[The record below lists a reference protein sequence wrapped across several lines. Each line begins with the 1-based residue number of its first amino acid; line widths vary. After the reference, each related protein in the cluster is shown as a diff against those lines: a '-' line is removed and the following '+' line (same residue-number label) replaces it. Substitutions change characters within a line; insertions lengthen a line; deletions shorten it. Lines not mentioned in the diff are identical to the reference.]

1 MNTSVELTSGDQAE
15 SFFVQ
20 TLEQAIDAVV
30 VVDDHNCVVF
40 FNAAAERFWGC
51 SRIDVLGSDVSS
63 VVPQALSLH
72 PDDFVSANG
81 EGGAHK
87 VAGISRDV
95 RIVRKDGQERRG
107 VMSVSKIALPDRTL
121 YAAFLKDVT
130 QVRLQDIEHR
140 LLSMSVNATRSATCI
155 VDTQAHLIYVNDGL
169 VRLLGYSREEVIG
182 QSPMMFFVSDARAEA
197 PAEPGLE
204 RILGGQ
210 PHEFSALI
218 SKRNGQRLWVHV
230 SSTPVFDA
238 QGQIENIVIVLT
250 DITQSKLHEVLQDK
264 VIGALLKEESLESVL
279 TLLCH
284 EIERIA
290 PEVIV
295 SILSVDLHGILH
307 PLASPGLPTDYSRAI
322 EGLSIGP
329 AAGSCGTAAYRGEPV
344 LVTDINNDPLWAEY
358 KYLAQKSGLQACWSL
373 PVRNSAGRIA
383 ATFALYFRE
392 SRGPDPLH
400 AHLVTAGT
408 HLCMLAL
415 EREEARQSIRRM
427 AFYDALTGLPNRT
440 FLLAQAQRSLVEM
453 AREQAEL
460 AVLFI
465 DLDRF
470 KQINDALG
478 HACGDELLRV
488 MAQRL
493 RSVLRESDLVGR
505 LSGDEFVL
513 VLPRMNATQIT
524 TFLERLLT
532 LLSRPATVAGTSV
545 VVSASIGIS
554 LFPADG
560 QDMESLL
567 HRADIA
573 MYQAKRTERGGF
585 SFFVEEMNRIAQ
597 GRLVLETALRNALAS
612 DSLRLFY
619 QPQID
624 LNSGRL
630 VGVEALSRWTHPT
643 LGNISPTQFIPL
655 AEECGLINEL
665 SQWVLKEACEQLCAW
680 RQQGGVIP
688 SMSINLSPIN
698 FHNLDLAG
706 LIAGQLQ
713 RCGLQPADLCVE
725 VTEGVM
731 LCKSLGTEK
740 TIRDLHALGVRLAI
754 DDFGTGYSSLGYLRH
769 LPISELKL
777 DKSFVDDLEYDTSCR
792 ALSESVIGI
801 GKGLSLQVVAE
812 GIESAIQRDILKAQG
827 YEIGQGNFFSAP
839 LPGEA
844 FTQLIERRFF
854 TPADRDGHRTESDAG
869 TPLADLH
876 QCSPVVVDS
885 FAKTPLE
892 PSD

>member
-1 MNTSVELTSGDQAE
+1 MNTRVELTSGEEAQD
-15 SFFVQ
+15 FFVQ

-30 VVDDHNCVVF
+30 VVDDQDLVVF

-51 SRIDVLGSDVSS
+51 SRNEMLGSDINSL
-63 VVPQALSLH
+63 VPQALSLRH
-72 PDDFVSANG
+72 DGFVSVNRSAGN
-81 EGGAHK
+81 K
-87 VAGISRDV
+87 IAGISRDV
-95 RIVRKDGQERRG
+95 RIVRNDGQDRWG
-107 VMSVSKIALPDRTL
+107 VMSVSKIALQERTL
-121 YAAFLKDVT
+121 YAVFLKDVT
-130 QVRLQDIEHR
+130 QMRLQDIEHR
-140 LLSMSVNATRSATCI
+140 LLSMSVNATSSATCI
-155 VDTQAHLIYVNDGL
+155 VDTHAHLIYVNEGL
-169 VRLLGYSREEVIG
+169 VNLLGYTREEVLG
-182 QSPMMFFVSDARAEA
+182 QSPMMFFVSDAGAEVCV
-197 PAEPGLE
+197 EPGLAA
-204 RILGGQ
+204 ILCGE

-238 QGQIENIVIVLT
+238 QGQVENIVIVLT
-250 DITQSKLHEVLQDK
+250 DITQSKLHEVLQEK

-295 SILSVDLHGILH
+295 SILSVDSAGILH

-329 AAGSCGTAAYRGEPV
+329 VAGSCGTAAYRGEPV
-344 LVTDINNDPLWAEY
+344 LVTDINHDPLWADY
-358 KYLAQKSGLQACWSL
+358 KHLAQKSGLQACWSL
-373 PVRNSAGRIA
+373 PVRNGCGRIA

-392 SRGPDPLH
+392 ARGPDPLH

-415 EREEARQSIRRM
+415 EREEARQSIRKM
-427 AFYDALTGLPNRT
+427 AFYDGLTGLPNRS
-440 FLLAQAQRSLVEM
+440 FLLAQAQRSLLEM

-478 HACGDELLRV
+478 HASGDELLRV

-493 RSVLRESDLVGR
+493 RSMLRESDLVGR

-513 VLPRMNATQIT
+513 VLTRMDSTQVT
-524 TFLERLLT
+524 TFLERLMA
-532 LLSRPATVAGTSV
+532 LLNRPSTIAGTSV
-545 VVSASIGIS
+545 VVSASVGIS

-573 MYQAKRTERGGF
+573 MYQAKRTERGSF

-597 GRLVLETALRNALAS
+597 DRLVMETALRNALAS
-612 DSLRLFY
+612 DTLQLFY

-630 VGVEALSRWTHPT
+630 VGVEALARWRHPT
-643 LGNISPTQFIPL
+643 LGDISPSQFVPL

-665 SQWVLKEACEQLCAW
+665 SQWVLQEACEQLAQW
-680 RQQGGVIP
+680 RQQGLVIP
-688 SMSINLSPIN
+688 SLSINLSPIN
-698 FHNLDLAG
+698 FHNLNLAE
-706 LIAGQLQ
+706 LIDDQL
-713 RCGLQPADLCVE
+713 RRYGLQPSDLCVE
-725 VTEGVM
+725 VTEG
-731 LCKSLGTEK
+731 LLLSKSPGTEQ

-812 GIESAIQRDILKAQG
+812 GIECASQRDILKAQG
-827 YEIGQGNFFSAP
+827 YEVGQGNFFSIP

-844 FTQLIERRFF
+844 FMQFIRL
-854 TPADRDGHRTESDAG
+854 PGHSAATR
-869 TPLADLH
+869 
-876 QCSPVVVDS
+876 
-885 FAKTPLE
+885 
-892 PSD
+892 

>member
-1 MNTSVELTSGDQAE
+1 MNTRVELTSGEEAQD
-15 SFFVQ
+15 FFVQ

-30 VVDDHNCVVF
+30 VVDDQDLVVF

-51 SRIDVLGSDVSS
+51 SRNEMLGSDINSL
-63 VVPQALSLH
+63 VPQALSLRH
-72 PDDFVSANG
+72 DGFVSVNRSAGN
-81 EGGAHK
+81 K
-87 VAGISRDV
+87 IAGISRDV
-95 RIVRKDGQERRG
+95 RIVRNDGQDRWG
-107 VMSVSKIALPDRTL
+107 VMSVSKIALQERTL
-121 YAAFLKDVT
+121 YAVFLKDVT
-130 QVRLQDIEHR
+130 QMRLQDIEHR
-140 LLSMSVNATRSATCI
+140 LLSMSVNATSSATCI
-155 VDTQAHLIYVNDGL
+155 VDTHAHLIYVNEGL
-169 VRLLGYSREEVIG
+169 VNLLGYTREEVLG
-182 QSPMMFFVSDARAEA
+182 QSPMMFFVSDAGAEVCV
-197 PAEPGLE
+197 EPGLAA
-204 RILGGQ
+204 ILCGE

-238 QGQIENIVIVLT
+238 QGQVENIVIVLT
-250 DITQSKLHEVLQDK
+250 DITQSKLHEVLQEK

-295 SILSVDLHGILH
+295 SILSVDSAGILH

-329 AAGSCGTAAYRGEPV
+329 VAGSCGTAAYRGEPV
-344 LVTDINNDPLWAEY
+344 LVTDINHDPLWADY
-358 KYLAQKSGLQACWSL
+358 KHLAQKSGLQACWSL
-373 PVRNSAGRIA
+373 PVRNGCGRIA

-392 SRGPDPLH
+392 ARGPDPLH

-415 EREEARQSIRRM
+415 EREEARQSIRKM
-427 AFYDALTGLPNRT
+427 AFYDGLTGLPNRS
-440 FLLAQAQRSLVEM
+440 FLLAQAQRSLLEM

-478 HACGDELLRV
+478 HASGDELLRV

-493 RSVLRESDLVGR
+493 RSMLRESDLVGR

-513 VLPRMNATQIT
+513 VLTRMDSTQVT
-524 TFLERLLT
+524 TFLERLMA
-532 LLSRPATVAGTSV
+532 LLNRPSTIAGTSV
-545 VVSASIGIS
+545 VVSASVGIS

-573 MYQAKRTERGGF
+573 MYQAKRTERGSF

-597 GRLVLETALRNALAS
+597 DRLVMETALRNALAS
-612 DSLRLFY
+612 DTLQLFY

-630 VGVEALSRWTHPT
+630 VGVEALARWRHPT
-643 LGNISPTQFIPL
+643 LGDISPSQFVPL

-665 SQWVLKEACEQLCAW
+665 SQWVLQEACEQLAQW
-680 RQQGGVIP
+680 RQQGLVIP
-688 SMSINLSPIN
+688 SLSINLSPIN
-698 FHNLDLAG
+698 FHNLNLAE
-706 LIAGQLQ
+706 LIDDQL
-713 RCGLQPADLCVE
+713 RRYGLQPSDLCVE
-725 VTEGVM
+725 VTEG
-731 LCKSLGTEK
+731 LLLSKSPGTEQ

-812 GIESAIQRDILKAQG
+812 GIECAIQRDILKAQG
-827 YEIGQGNFFSAP
+827 YEVGQGNFFSIP

-844 FTQLIERRFF
+844 FMQFIRLPDHSAATR
-854 TPADRDGHRTESDAG
+854 
-869 TPLADLH
+869 
-876 QCSPVVVDS
+876 
-885 FAKTPLE
+885 
-892 PSD
+892 

>member
-1 MNTSVELTSGDQAE
+1 MNTRVELTSGEEAQD
-15 SFFVQ
+15 FFVQ

-30 VVDDHNCVVF
+30 VVDDQDLVVF

-51 SRIDVLGSDVSS
+51 SRNEMLGSDINSL
-63 VVPQALSLH
+63 VPQALSLRH
-72 PDDFVSANG
+72 DGFVSVNRSAGN
-81 EGGAHK
+81 K
-87 VAGISRDV
+87 IAGISRDV
-95 RIVRKDGQERRG
+95 RIVRNDGQDRWG
-107 VMSVSKIALPDRTL
+107 VMSVSKIALQERTL
-121 YAAFLKDVT
+121 YAVFLKDVT
-130 QVRLQDIEHR
+130 QMRLQDIEHR
-140 LLSMSVNATRSATCI
+140 LLSMSVNATSSATCI
-155 VDTQAHLIYVNDGL
+155 VDTHAHLIYVNEGL
-169 VRLLGYSREEVIG
+169 VNLLGYTREEVLG
-182 QSPMMFFVSDARAEA
+182 QSPMMFFVSDAGAEICV
-197 PAEPGLE
+197 EPGLAA
-204 RILGGQ
+204 ILCGE

-238 QGQIENIVIVLT
+238 QGQVENIVIVLT
-250 DITQSKLHEVLQDK
+250 DITQSKLHEVLQEK

-295 SILSVDLHGILH
+295 SILSVDSAGILH

-329 AAGSCGTAAYRGEPV
+329 VAGSCGTAAYRGEPV
-344 LVTDINNDPLWAEY
+344 LVTDINHDPLWADY
-358 KYLAQKSGLQACWSL
+358 KHLAQKSGLQACWSL
-373 PVRNSAGRIA
+373 PVRNGCGRIA

-392 SRGPDPLH
+392 ARGPDPLH

-415 EREEARQSIRRM
+415 EREEARQSIRKM
-427 AFYDALTGLPNRT
+427 AFYDGLTGLPNRS
-440 FLLAQAQRSLVEM
+440 FLLAQAQRSLLEM

-478 HACGDELLRV
+478 HASGDELLRV

-493 RSVLRESDLVGR
+493 RSMLRESDLVGR

-513 VLPRMNATQIT
+513 VLTRMDSTQVT
-524 TFLERLLT
+524 TFLERLMA
-532 LLSRPATVAGTSV
+532 LLNRPSTIAGTSV
-545 VVSASIGIS
+545 VVSASVGIS

-573 MYQAKRTERGGF
+573 MYQAKRTERGSF

-597 GRLVLETALRNALAS
+597 DRLVMETALRNALAS
-612 DSLRLFY
+612 DTLQLFY

-630 VGVEALSRWTHPT
+630 VGVEALARWRHPT
-643 LGNISPTQFIPL
+643 LGDISPSQFVPL

-665 SQWVLKEACEQLCAW
+665 SQWVLQEACEQLAQW
-680 RQQGGVIP
+680 RQQGLVIP
-688 SMSINLSPIN
+688 SLSINLSPIN
-698 FHNLDLAG
+698 FHNLNLAE
-706 LIAGQLQ
+706 LIDDQL
-713 RCGLQPADLCVE
+713 RRYGLQPSDLCVE
-725 VTEGVM
+725 VTEG
-731 LCKSLGTEK
+731 LLLSKSPGTEQ

-812 GIESAIQRDILKAQG
+812 GIECASQRDILKAQG
-827 YEIGQGNFFSAP
+827 YEVGQGNFFSIP

-844 FTQLIERRFF
+844 FMQFIRL
-854 TPADRDGHRTESDAG
+854 PGHSAATR
-869 TPLADLH
+869 
-876 QCSPVVVDS
+876 
-885 FAKTPLE
+885 
-892 PSD
+892 

>member
-1 MNTSVELTSGDQAE
+1 MNTRVELTSGEEAQD
-15 SFFVQ
+15 FFVQ

-30 VVDDHNCVVF
+30 VVDDQDLVVF

-51 SRIDVLGSDVSS
+51 SRNEMLGSDINSL
-63 VVPQALSLH
+63 VPQALSLRH
-72 PDDFVSANG
+72 DGFVSVNRSAGN
-81 EGGAHK
+81 K
-87 VAGISRDV
+87 IAGISRDV
-95 RIVRKDGQERRG
+95 RIVRNDGQDRWG
-107 VMSVSKIALPDRTL
+107 VMSVSKIALQERTL
-121 YAAFLKDVT
+121 YAVFLKDVT
-130 QVRLQDIEHR
+130 QMRLQDIEHR
-140 LLSMSVNATRSATCI
+140 LLSMSVNATSSATCI
-155 VDTQAHLIYVNDGL
+155 VDTHAHLIYVNEGL
-169 VRLLGYSREEVIG
+169 VNLLGYTREEVLG
-182 QSPMMFFVSDARAEA
+182 QSPMMFFVSDAGAEVCV
-197 PAEPGLE
+197 EPGLAA
-204 RILGGQ
+204 ILCGE

-238 QGQIENIVIVLT
+238 QGQVENIVIVLT
-250 DITQSKLHEVLQDK
+250 DITQSKLHEVLQEK

-295 SILSVDLHGILH
+295 SILSVDSAGILH

-329 AAGSCGTAAYRGEPV
+329 VAGSCGTAAYRGEPV
-344 LVTDINNDPLWAEY
+344 LVTDINHDPLWADY
-358 KYLAQKSGLQACWSL
+358 KHLAQKSGLQACWSL
-373 PVRNSAGRIA
+373 PVRNGCGRIA

-392 SRGPDPLH
+392 ARGPDPLH

-415 EREEARQSIRRM
+415 EREEARQSIRKM
-427 AFYDALTGLPNRT
+427 AFYDGLTGLPNRS
-440 FLLAQAQRSLVEM
+440 FLLAQAQRSLLEM

-478 HACGDELLRV
+478 HASGDELLRV

-493 RSVLRESDLVGR
+493 RSMLRESDLVGR

-513 VLPRMNATQIT
+513 VLTRMDSTQVT
-524 TFLERLLT
+524 TFLERLMA
-532 LLSRPATVAGTSV
+532 LLNRPSTIAGTSV
-545 VVSASIGIS
+545 VVSASVGIS

-573 MYQAKRTERGGF
+573 MYQAKRTERGSF

-597 GRLVLETALRNALAS
+597 DRLVMETALRNALAS
-612 DSLRLFY
+612 DTLQLFY

-630 VGVEALSRWTHPT
+630 VGVEALARWRHPT
-643 LGNISPTQFIPL
+643 LGDISPSQFVPL

-665 SQWVLKEACEQLCAW
+665 SQWVLQEACEQLAQW
-680 RQQGGVIP
+680 REQGLVIP
-688 SMSINLSPIN
+688 SLSINLSPIN
-698 FHNLDLAG
+698 FHNLNLAE
-706 LIAGQLQ
+706 LIDDQL
-713 RCGLQPADLCVE
+713 RRYGLQPSDLCVE
-725 VTEGVM
+725 VTEG
-731 LCKSLGTEK
+731 LLLSKSPGTEQ

-812 GIESAIQRDILKAQG
+812 GIECASQRDILKAQG
-827 YEIGQGNFFSAP
+827 YEVGQGNFFSIP

-844 FTQLIERRFF
+844 FMQFIRL
-854 TPADRDGHRTESDAG
+854 PGHSAATR
-869 TPLADLH
+869 
-876 QCSPVVVDS
+876 
-885 FAKTPLE
+885 
-892 PSD
+892 

>member
-1 MNTSVELTSGDQAE
+1 MNTRVELTSGQEAQD
-15 SFFVQ
+15 FFVQ
-20 TLEQAIDAVV
+20 TLEQAVDAVV
-30 VVDDHNCVVF
+30 VVDDQDLVVF
-40 FNAAAERFWGC
+40 FNAAAEKFWGC
-51 SRIDVLGSDVSS
+51 SRSEMLGSDINSL
-63 VVPQALSLH
+63 VPQALSLRH
-72 PDDFVSANG
+72 DGFVSVNRSAGN
-81 EGGAHK
+81 K
-87 VAGISRDV
+87 IAGISRDV
-95 RIVRKDGQERRG
+95 RIVRNDGQDRWG
-107 VMSVSKIALPDRTL
+107 VMSVSKIALEERTL
-121 YAAFLKDVT
+121 YAVFLKDVT
-130 QVRLQDIEHR
+130 QMRLQDIEHR
-140 LLSMSVNATRSATCI
+140 LLSMSVNATSSATCI
-155 VDTQAHLIYVNDGL
+155 VDTHAHLIYVNEGL
-169 VRLLGYSREEVIG
+169 VNLLGYTREEVIG
-182 QSPMMFFVSDARAEA
+182 QSPMMFFVSDARAGA
-197 PAEPGLE
+197 CVEPGLAA
-204 RILGGQ
+204 ILCGE
-210 PHEFSALI
+210 PNEFSALI

-238 QGQIENIVIVLT
+238 QGQVENIVIVLT
-250 DITQSKLHEVLQDK
+250 DITQSKLHEVLQEK

-295 SILSVDLHGILH
+295 SILSVDSEGILH
-307 PLASPGLPTDYSRAI
+307 PLASPGLPSDYSRAI

-329 AAGSCGTAAYRGEPV
+329 VAGSCGTAAYRGEPV
-344 LVTDINNDPLWAEY
+344 LVTDINHDPLWADY
-358 KYLAQKSGLQACWSL
+358 KHLAQKSGLQACWSL
-373 PVRNSAGRIA
+373 PVRNGCGRIA

-392 SRGPDPLH
+392 ARGPDPLH

-415 EREEARQSIRRM
+415 EREEARQSIRKM
-427 AFYDALTGLPNRT
+427 AFYDGLTGLPNRN
-440 FLLAQAQRSLVEM
+440 FLLAQAQRSLLEM

-478 HACGDELLRV
+478 HASGDELLRV

-513 VLPRMNATQIT
+513 VLTRMDSTQVT
-524 TFLERLLT
+524 TFLERLMA
-532 LLSRPATVAGTSV
+532 LLNRPSTIAGTSV
-545 VVSASIGIS
+545 VVSASVGIS

-573 MYQAKRTERGGF
+573 MYQAKRTERGSF

-597 GRLVLETALRNALAS
+597 DRLVMETALRNALAS
-612 DSLRLFY
+612 DTLQLFY

-630 VGVEALSRWTHPT
+630 VGVEALARWMHPT
-643 LGNISPTQFIPL
+643 LGDISPAQFVPL

-665 SQWVLKEACEQLCAW
+665 SQWVLQEACEQLAAW
-680 RQQGGVIP
+680 RQQGLVIP
-688 SMSINLSPIN
+688 SLSVNLSPIN
-698 FHNLDLAG
+698 FHNLNLAE
-706 LIAGQLQ
+706 LIDHQLQ
-713 RCGLQPADLCVE
+713 RYGLQPSDLCVE
-725 VTEGVM
+725 VTEG
-731 LCKSLGTEK
+731 LLLSKSPGTEQ

-812 GIESAIQRDILKAQG
+812 GIECASQRDILKAQG
-827 YEIGQGNFFSAP
+827 YEVGQGNFFSIP

-844 FTQLIERRFF
+844 FMQLIG
-854 TPADRDGHRTESDAG
+854 PAGCKAVTG
-869 TPLADLH
+869 
-876 QCSPVVVDS
+876 
-885 FAKTPLE
+885 
-892 PSD
+892 

>member
-1 MNTSVELTSGDQAE
+1 MNTRVELTSGEEAE
-15 SFFVQ
+15 GFFVQ

-30 VVDDHNCVVF
+30 VVDDDNRVVF
-40 FNAAAERFWGC
+40 FNASAERFWGC
-51 SRIDVLGSDVSS
+51 SRTEVLGSDVNAL
-63 VVPQALSLH
+63 VPQALSLH
-72 PDDFVSANG
+72 PDDL
-81 EGGAHK
+81 GGANK

-95 RIVRKDGQERRG
+95 RIVRKDGQERWG
-107 VMSVSKIALPDRTL
+107 VMSVSTIAMQDRTL

-155 VDTQAHLIYVNDGL
+155 VDTHAHLIYVNDGL
-169 VRLLGYSREEVIG
+169 VGLLGYSREEVIG

-197 PAEPGLE
+197 GPGLE

-218 SKRNGQRLWVHV
+218 SKSNGQRLWVHV

-238 QGQIENIVIVLT
+238 QGQVENIVIVLT
-250 DITQSKLHEVLQDK
+250 DITQSKLHEVLQEK
-264 VIGALLKEESLESVL
+264 VIGALLKEESVESVL

-295 SILSVDLHGILH
+295 SILSVDPHGILH
-307 PLASPGLPTDYSRAI
+307 PLASPGLPADYSRAI

-329 AAGSCGTAAYRGEPV
+329 VAGSCGTAAYRGEPV

-373 PVRNSAGRIA
+373 PVRNGAGRIA

-392 SRGPDPLH
+392 ARGPDPLH

-427 AFYDALTGLPNRT
+427 AFYDALTALPNRT
-440 FLLAQAQRSLVEM
+440 FLLAQAQRTLFEM

-470 KQINDALG
+470 KQVNDALG
-478 HACGDELLRV
+478 HASGDELLRV

-524 TFLERLLT
+524 TFLERLMT
-532 LLSRPATVAGTSV
+532 LLSRPATIAGTSV
-545 VVSASIGIS
+545 VVSASVGIS

-560 QDMESLL
+560 QDMEGLL

-573 MYQAKRTERGGF
+573 MYQAKRSERGSF
-585 SFFVEEMNRIAQ
+585 SFFVEEMNRVAQ
-597 GRLVLETALRNALAS
+597 SRLVLETALRTALS
-612 DSLRLFY
+612 SNSLRLVY

-624 LNSGRL
+624 LGNGRL

-643 LGNISPTQFIPL
+643 LGEISPSQFIPL
-655 AEECGLINEL
+655 AEECGLINDL
-665 SQWVLKEACEQLCAW
+665 SQWVLQEACEQLRQW
-680 RQQGGVIP
+680 RQQGVVIP

-698 FHNLDLAG
+698 FHNLDLAAM
-706 LIAGQLQ
+706 IAGQLQ
-713 RCGLQPADLCVE
+713 RCGLQPSDLCVE

-777 DKSFVDDLEYDTSCR
+777 DKSFVDDLEFDTSCR

-844 FTQLIERRFF
+844 F
-854 TPADRDGHRTESDAG
+854 AGAAGHGALTFNH
-869 TPLADLH
+869 PI
-876 QCSPVVVDS
+876 
-885 FAKTPLE
+885 
-892 PSD
+892 

>member
-1 MNTSVELTSGDQAE
+1 MNTRVELTSGEEAQD
-15 SFFVQ
+15 FFVQ

-30 VVDDHNCVVF
+30 VVDDQDLVVF

-51 SRIDVLGSDVSS
+51 SRNEMLGSDINSL
-63 VVPQALSLH
+63 VPQALSLRH
-72 PDDFVSANG
+72 DGFVSVNRSAGN
-81 EGGAHK
+81 K
-87 VAGISRDV
+87 IAGISRDV
-95 RIVRKDGQERRG
+95 RIVRNDGQDRWG
-107 VMSVSKIALPDRTL
+107 VMSVSKIALQERTL
-121 YAAFLKDVT
+121 YAVFLKDVT
-130 QVRLQDIEHR
+130 QMRLQDIEHR
-140 LLSMSVNATRSATCI
+140 LLSMSVNATSSATCI
-155 VDTQAHLIYVNDGL
+155 VDTHAHLIYVNEGL
-169 VRLLGYSREEVIG
+169 VNLLGYTREEVLG
-182 QSPMMFFVSDARAEA
+182 QSPMMFFVSDAGAEVCV
-197 PAEPGLE
+197 EPGLAA
-204 RILGGQ
+204 ILCGE

-238 QGQIENIVIVLT
+238 QGQVENIVIVLT
-250 DITQSKLHEVLQDK
+250 DITQSKLHEVLQEK

-295 SILSVDLHGILH
+295 SILSVDSAGILH

-329 AAGSCGTAAYRGEPV
+329 VAGSCGTAAYRGEPV
-344 LVTDINNDPLWAEY
+344 LVTDINHDPLWADY
-358 KYLAQKSGLQACWSL
+358 KHLAQKSGLQACWSL
-373 PVRNSAGRIA
+373 PVRNGCGRIA

-392 SRGPDPLH
+392 ARGPDPLH

-415 EREEARQSIRRM
+415 EREEARQSIRKM
-427 AFYDALTGLPNRT
+427 AFYDGLTGLPNRS
-440 FLLAQAQRSLVEM
+440 FLLAQAQRSLLEM

-478 HACGDELLRV
+478 HASGDELLRV

-493 RSVLRESDLVGR
+493 RSMLRESDLVGR

-513 VLPRMNATQIT
+513 VLTRMDSTQVT
-524 TFLERLLT
+524 TFLERLMA
-532 LLSRPATVAGTSV
+532 LLNRPSTIAGTSV
-545 VVSASIGIS
+545 VVSASVGIS

-573 MYQAKRTERGGF
+573 MYQAKRTERGSF

-597 GRLVLETALRNALAS
+597 DRLVMETALRTALAS
-612 DSLRLFY
+612 DTLQLFY

-630 VGVEALSRWTHPT
+630 VGVEALARWRHPT
-643 LGNISPTQFIPL
+643 LGDISPSQFVPL

-665 SQWVLKEACEQLCAW
+665 SQWVLQEACEQLAQW
-680 RQQGGVIP
+680 RQQGLVIP
-688 SMSINLSPIN
+688 SLSINLSPIN
-698 FHNLDLAG
+698 FHNLNLAE
-706 LIAGQLQ
+706 LIDDQLQ
-713 RCGLQPADLCVE
+713 RYGLQPSDLCVE
-725 VTEGVM
+725 VTEG
-731 LCKSLGTEK
+731 LLLSKSPGTEQ

-812 GIESAIQRDILKAQG
+812 GIECAIQRDILKAQG
-827 YEIGQGNFFSAP
+827 YEVGQGNFFSIP

-844 FTQLIERRFF
+844 FMQFIRLPGYSAATR
-854 TPADRDGHRTESDAG
+854 
-869 TPLADLH
+869 
-876 QCSPVVVDS
+876 
-885 FAKTPLE
+885 
-892 PSD
+892 

>member
-1 MNTSVELTSGDQAE
+1 MNTRVELTSGEEAQD
-15 SFFVQ
+15 FFVQ

-30 VVDDHNCVVF
+30 VVDDQDLVVF

-51 SRIDVLGSDVSS
+51 SRNEMLGSDINSL
-63 VVPQALSLH
+63 VPQALSLRH
-72 PDDFVSANG
+72 DGFVSVNRSAGN
-81 EGGAHK
+81 K
-87 VAGISRDV
+87 IAGISRDV
-95 RIVRKDGQERRG
+95 RIVRNDGQDRWG
-107 VMSVSKIALPDRTL
+107 VMSVSKIALQERTL
-121 YAAFLKDVT
+121 YAVFLKDVT
-130 QVRLQDIEHR
+130 QMRLQDIEHR
-140 LLSMSVNATRSATCI
+140 LLSMSVNATSSATCI
-155 VDTQAHLIYVNDGL
+155 VDTHAHLIYVNEGL
-169 VRLLGYSREEVIG
+169 VNLLGYTREEVLG
-182 QSPMMFFVSDARAEA
+182 QSPMMFFVSDAGAEVCV
-197 PAEPGLE
+197 EPGLAA
-204 RILGGQ
+204 ILCGE

-238 QGQIENIVIVLT
+238 QGQVENIVIVLT
-250 DITQSKLHEVLQDK
+250 DITQSKLHEVLQEK

-295 SILSVDLHGILH
+295 SILSVDSAGILH

-329 AAGSCGTAAYRGEPV
+329 VAGSCGTAAYRGEPV
-344 LVTDINNDPLWAEY
+344 LVTDINHDPLWADY
-358 KYLAQKSGLQACWSL
+358 KHLAQKSGLQACWSL
-373 PVRNSAGRIA
+373 PVRNGCGRIA

-392 SRGPDPLH
+392 ARGPDPLH

-415 EREEARQSIRRM
+415 EREEARQSIRKM
-427 AFYDALTGLPNRT
+427 AFYDGLTGLPNRS
-440 FLLAQAQRSLVEM
+440 FLLAQAQRSLLEM

-478 HACGDELLRV
+478 HASGDELLRV

-493 RSVLRESDLVGR
+493 RSMLRESDLVGR

-513 VLPRMNATQIT
+513 VLTRMDSTQVT
-524 TFLERLLT
+524 TFLERLMA
-532 LLSRPATVAGTSV
+532 LLNRPSTIAGTSV
-545 VVSASIGIS
+545 VVSASVGIS

-573 MYQAKRTERGGF
+573 MYQAKRTERGSF

-597 GRLVLETALRNALAS
+597 DRLVMETALRNALAS
-612 DSLRLFY
+612 DTLQLFY

-630 VGVEALSRWTHPT
+630 VGVEALARWRHPT
-643 LGNISPTQFIPL
+643 LGDISPSQFVPL

-665 SQWVLKEACEQLCAW
+665 SQWVLQEACEQLAQW
-680 RQQGGVIP
+680 RQQGLVIP
-688 SMSINLSPIN
+688 SLSINLSPIN
-698 FHNLDLAG
+698 FHNLNLAE
-706 LIAGQLQ
+706 LIDDQL
-713 RCGLQPADLCVE
+713 RRYGLQPSDLCVE
-725 VTEGVM
+725 VTEG
-731 LCKSLGTEK
+731 LLLSKSPGTEQ

-812 GIESAIQRDILKAQG
+812 GIECAIQRDILKAQG
-827 YEIGQGNFFSAP
+827 YEVGQGNFFSIP

-844 FTQLIERRFF
+844 FMQFIRL
-854 TPADRDGHRTESDAG
+854 PGHSAATG
-869 TPLADLH
+869 
-876 QCSPVVVDS
+876 
-885 FAKTPLE
+885 
-892 PSD
+892 

>member
-1 MNTSVELTSGDQAE
+1 MNTRVELTSGEEAQD
-15 SFFVQ
+15 FFVQ

-30 VVDDHNCVVF
+30 VVDDHNLVVF

-51 SRIDVLGSDVSS
+51 SRIEVLGSDVNSL
-63 VVPQALSLH
+63 VPQALSLH
-72 PDDFVSANG
+72 HDGFVSINQ
-81 EGGAHK
+81 EGGVSK
-87 VAGISRDV
+87 IAGISRDV
-95 RIVRKDGQERRG
+95 RIVRKDAQERWG
-107 VMSVSKIALPDRTL
+107 VMTVSKIAMQDRTL

-130 QVRLQDIEHR
+130 QLRLQDIEHR
-140 LLSMSVNATRSATCI
+140 LLSMSVNASHSATCI
-155 VDTQAHLIYVNDGL
+155 VDTQSQLIYVNDGL
-169 VRLLGYSREEVIG
+169 VQLLGYSREEVIG
-182 QSPMMFFVSDARAEA
+182 QSPMMFFVSDARTETH
-197 PAEPGLE
+197 AEPGLDK
-204 RILGGQ
+204 ILCGQ

-238 QGQIENIVIVLT
+238 QGQVENFVIVLT

-264 VIGALLKEESLESVL
+264 VIGALLKEESLENVL

-295 SILSVDLHGILH
+295 SVLSVDPEGILH

-329 AAGSCGTAAYRGEPV
+329 VAGSCGTAAYRGEPV
-344 LVTDINNDPLWAEY
+344 LVTDINNDPLWADY
-358 KYLAQKSGLQACWSL
+358 KFLAQKSGLQACWSM
-373 PVRNSAGRIA
+373 PVRNGSGRIA

-415 EREEARQSIRRM
+415 EREEARESIRRM
-427 AFYDALTGLPNRT
+427 AFYDALTGLPNRS
-440 FLLAQAQRSLVEM
+440 FLLAQAQRSIVEM

-478 HACGDELLRV
+478 HASGDALLRV

-513 VLPRMNATQIT
+513 VLPRMNATQLT
-524 TFLERLLT
+524 NFLERLMT
-532 LLSRPATVAGTSV
+532 LLSRPTTIAGTSV

-573 MYQAKRTERGGF
+573 MYQAKRTERGSF
-585 SFFVEEMNRIAQ
+585 SFYVEDMNRIAQ
-597 GRLVLETALRNALAS
+597 NRLVLETALRNSLAS
-612 DSLRLFY
+612 ESLRLFY

-624 LNSGRL
+624 LASGCL
-630 VGVEALSRWTHPT
+630 VGVEALARWTHPT
-643 LGNISPTQFIPL
+643 LGDISPTQFVPL
-655 AEECGLINEL
+655 AEECGLINDL
-665 SQWVLKEACEQLCAW
+665 SQWVLQEACDQLAEW
-680 RQQGGVIP
+680 RQQGLAIP
-688 SMSINLSPIN
+688 SLSINLSPIN
-698 FHNLDLAG
+698 FHNLNLAE
-706 LIAGQLQ
+706 LIAGQLR
-713 RCGLQPADLCVE
+713 RCGLRPSDLCVE
-725 VTEGVM
+725 VTEGVL
-731 LCKSLGTEK
+731 LCNSPGTDK

-777 DKSFVDDLEYDTSCR
+777 DKSFVDDLEHDASCR

-801 GKGLSLQVVAE
+801 GKGLSLKVVAE
-812 GIESAIQRDILKAQG
+812 GIESAVQRDILKAQG
-827 YEIGQGNFFSAP
+827 YEIGQGNFFSVP
-839 LPGEA
+839 LPGAE
-844 FTQLIERRFF
+844 FVQLMDQF
-854 TPADRDGHRTESDAG
+854 AHSRTA
-869 TPLADLH
+869 
-876 QCSPVVVDS
+876 
-885 FAKTPLE
+885 
-892 PSD
+892 